1 MMANPSM
8 HVYCYALV
16 TIFVFFLPAAVYA
29 QSEISVDV
37 EMDEYS
43 LGDHIVFTLSV
54 PDILDNEFA
63 SLTISHSLQNVNSVE
78 IPVSNMTST
87 YTSPDP
93 VDSFYLPGVW
103 MMQIEYGNMSSTDVF
118 TILESDT
125 VLLPLW
131 FKNIATLWSGGVISD
146 VAYGE
151 YLFLLYNAKILD
163 SPVPAEIQ
171 SAIIPDWF
179 KNLSTNLWTDG
190 HIDDSSYIN
199 IIDYL
204 LEEII
209 ILK

>member
-1 MMANPSM
+1 MMANHSM
-8 HVYCYALV
+8 RVYCYVLAA
-16 TIFVFFLPAAVYA
+16 IFVSFLPAAVYA
-29 QSEISVDV
+29 QSEIMLDV

-54 PDILDNEFA
+54 PNKLHESA
-63 SLTISHSLQNVNSVE
+63 TLTILHNLQTVNSVE
-78 IPVSNMTST
+78 LVVMDKIST

-93 VDSFYLPGVW
+93 IDSFYLPGNW
-103 MMQIEYGNMSSTDVF
+103 MMQIEYGNMSATDVF

-131 FKNIATLWSGGVISD
+131 FKNIVTLWSSEVISD
-146 VAYGE
+146 VDYGE
-151 YLFLLYNAKILD
+151 YLFLLYNVKILD

-171 SAIIPDWF
+171 SATIPDWF
-179 KNLSTNLWTDG
+179 KNLSTELWLDG

-209 ILK
+209 VLE